1 MTPVLVSVDKAGDLK
16 IGRKKCRLYK
26 KDEVVKVAKK
36 YGISTEKKTVGELC
50 GAIKTRAKNSPQN
63 TNNVPLAKLYPQAA
77 KKRAA
82 AQKKALDK
90 KVAAKN
96 ANIAKLRQLNEN
108 KPKSAKNTQNVNKT
122 QRPKKMN
129 TAQIKAELRKLD
141 SKVRTKASKLRV
153 RQQSVRQMQQHL
165 KTFKPYKRITKEVR
179 ELASQEYAEQLG
191 LQGTWRFTDVSKL
204 QMLGYYIPD
213 ETAFYKKWMNK
224 ENPGI
229 EEARKLTEKQ
239 IDAFQIEI
247 TALEAEISEL
257 KNKVTALKTSS

>member
-16 IGRKKCRLYK
+16 IGRRKCRLYK
-26 KDEVVKVAKK
+26 KDEVVKVAKN
-36 YGISTEKKTVGELC
+36 YGIPNPTKKTVTQLC
-50 GAIKTRAKNSPQN
+50 SSIKNRAKNAN
-63 TNNVPLAKLYPQAA
+63 TNNVPLAKLYPDAA
-77 KKRAA
+77 RKRAA

-129 TAQIKAELRKLD
+129 TTQIKAELRKLD
-141 SKVRTKASKLRV
+141 SQVRTKASKLRV

-165 KTFKPYKRITKEVR
+165 KTFKPHKRITKEVR
-179 ELASQEYAEQLG
+179 ELATQEYAEQLG
-191 LQGTWRFTDVSKL
+191 LQGTWRFTEVSKITR
-204 QMLGYYIPD
+204 LGYYIPD

-257 KNKVTALKTSS
+257 KNKIAALKTSS